1 MKLGKIIRMYVDE
14 HGYSMRY
21 FAKICGLSSSQMTF
35 MERGVNSANKPSV
48 PKPETLVKLAAG
60 MGITYREL
68 LCALDAEE
76 RVMIET
82 SSNGVTLT
90 PEKQDVIDKILM
102 ATPEQFSQIRS
113 YVDFVIKG

>member
-1 MKLGKIIRMYVDE
+1 MKLGTIIRMYVDE
-14 HGYSMRY
+14 HGYSLRY

-48 PKPETLVKLAAG
+48 PKPETLIKLAAG

-76 RVMIET
+76 RVLIET
-82 SSNGVTLT
+82 SANGVTLS

-102 ATPEQFSQIRS
+102 ATSEQFALIKS
-113 YVDFVIKG
+113 YVDFVVK